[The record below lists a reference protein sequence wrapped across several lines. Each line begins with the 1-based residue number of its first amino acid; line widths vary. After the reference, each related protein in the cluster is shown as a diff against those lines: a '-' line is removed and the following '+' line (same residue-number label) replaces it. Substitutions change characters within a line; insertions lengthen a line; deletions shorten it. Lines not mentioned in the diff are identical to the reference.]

1 MTRIEAIERMITTHQ
16 IDRDEIGDF
25 TSLAWTEELRVKLL
39 MELAD
44 GKRGGIADEK
54 HGTPGQPTML
64 QLARL
69 NSLAQ
74 SVWPEYTHH
83 HIRRLAEKIY
93 GDLDLNDS
101 VPLHIALTRRQA
113 ARLIIELDAMR
124 DTEGCQ

>member
-16 IDRDEIGDF
+16 IDRDQIGDF
-25 TSLAWTEELRVKLL
+25 TSAFWTEELRAKLL
-39 MELAD
+39 VELAD

-64 QLARL
+64 QIARI

-74 SVWPEYTHH
+74 SVWPEYPHH

-93 GDLDLNDS
+93 GDLDLHDS
-101 VPLHIALTRRQA
+101 VPLHLALTRRQA
-113 ARLIIELDAMR
+113 ARLVIELDAMR
-124 DTEGCQ
+124 EQEV